1 MTTLTPGANT
11 GVASGTLSVT
21 ISYTPVAGA
30 DLDVSAFLLNESG
43 KVRGDNDM
51 CFFGQQSVNN
61 GAVKLVES
69 AAGRSVFSVN
79 LEAIDPAIE
88 KVALTAT
95 IYENKARFDAFPQLN
110 VAVSGGIEAPI
121 PTQGMQETALIL
133 GEFYRR
139 QGAWKFRCVAQGFA
153 GGLAPLAQHFGVD
166 IAAPAPAAAPTPVP
180 SPAPAAPAA
189 AAAPAPAPASK
200 INLSKITLDKQ
211 RPSISLEKK
220 DGDFGEIKINLNWN
234 RTNPNDSAGS
244 GGGGFFATL
253 RNKATGKSGGID
265 LDVGCLYEMENG
277 RKGAVQA
284 LGNAFGDFRDEP
296 FIQLMGDDRTGSVSD
311 GEWLRING
319 KEWRK
324 MRRVLVYAFIYE
336 GAPNWQATDGVIT
349 LYIPGEPP
357 IEVRLSEEGGTK
369 GMCAIAL
376 LENIGGSV
384 KVNRRVEF
392 FKGHSDMDKA
402 FGWGMRW
409 AAGSK

>member
-1 MTTLTPGANT
+1 MSTLTPGANT
-11 GVASGTLSVT
+11 SVSAGVQTVT
-21 ISYTPVAGA
+21 ITYTPVAGA
-30 DLDVSAFLLNESG
+30 DLDVSAFLLTDTG

-69 AAGRSVFSVN
+69 AAGRTVFSLN
-79 LEAIDPAIE
+79 LEAIDQAVE

-95 IYENKARFDAFPQLN
+95 IYENKAKFAAFPVLN
-110 VAVSGGIEAPI
+110 VSVSGGIEAPI

-166 IAAPAPAAAPTPVP
+166 IAAPAPSAAPTPA
-180 SPAPAAPAA
+180 PAPVTAPA
-189 AAAPAPAPASK
+189 APAPASK
-200 INLSKITLDKQ
+200 VNLSKITLDKQ

-234 RTNPNDSAGS
+234 RSSQNS
-244 GGGGFFATL
+244 GGGGFFASL
-253 RNKATGKSGGID
+253 RGKSGGID

-277 RKGAVQA
+277 SKGAVQA
-284 LGNAFGDFRDEP
+284 LGNAFGDFRDAP

-319 KEWRK
+319 KEWRQI
-324 MRRVLVYAFIYE
+324 RRVLVYAFIYE

-349 LYIPGEPP
+349 LYIPGEAP
-357 IEVRLSEEGGTK
+357 IEVRLSEEGGSK

-376 LENIGGSV
+376 LENVGGSV
-384 KVNRRVEF
+384 RVNRKVEF

>member
-1 MTTLTPGANT
+1 MSTLTPGANT
-11 GVASGTLSVT
+11 SVSAGVQTVT
-21 ISYTPVAGA
+21 ITYTPVAGA
-30 DLDVSAFLLNESG
+30 DLDVSAFLLTDTG

-69 AAGRSVFSVN
+69 AAGRTVFSLN
-79 LEAIDPAIE
+79 LEAIDQAVE

-95 IYENKARFDAFPQLN
+95 IYENKAKFAAFPVLN
-110 VAVSGGIEAPI
+110 VSVSGGIEAPI

-166 IAAPAPAAAPTPVP
+166 IAAPAPSAAPTPA
-180 SPAPAAPAA
+180 PAPVTAPA
-189 AAAPAPAPASK
+189 APAPASK
-200 INLSKITLDKQ
+200 VNLSKITLDKQ

-234 RTNPNDSAGS
+234 RSSQNS
-244 GGGGFFATL
+244 GGGGFFASL
-253 RNKATGKSGGID
+253 RGKSGGID

-277 RKGAVQA
+277 SKGAVQA
-284 LGNAFGDFRDEP
+284 LGNACGDFRDAP

-319 KEWRK
+319 KEWRQI
-324 MRRVLVYAFIYE
+324 RRVLVYAFIYE

-349 LYIPGEPP
+349 LYIPGEAP
-357 IEVRLSEEGGTK
+357 IEVRLSEEGGSK

-376 LENIGGSV
+376 LENVGGSV
-384 KVNRRVEF
+384 RVNRKVEF

>member
-1 MTTLTPGANT
+1 MSTLTPGANT
-11 GVASGTLSVT
+11 SVSTGVQTVT
-21 ISYTPVAGA
+21 ITYTPVAGA
-30 DLDVSAFLLNESG
+30 DLDVSAFLLTDTG

-69 AAGRSVFSVN
+69 AAGRTVFSLN
-79 LEAIDPAIE
+79 LEAIDQAVE

-95 IYENKARFDAFPQLN
+95 IYENKAKFAAFPVLN
-110 VAVSGGIEAPI
+110 VSVSGGIEAPI

-166 IAAPAPAAAPTPVP
+166 IAAPAPSAAPTPA
-180 SPAPAAPAA
+180 PAPVVPPA
-189 AAAPAPAPASK
+189 APAPASK
-200 INLSKITLDKQ
+200 VNLSKITLDKQ

-234 RTNPNDSAGS
+234 RSSQNS
-244 GGGGFFATL
+244 GGSGFFASL
-253 RNKATGKSGGID
+253 RGKSGGID

-277 RKGAVQA
+277 SKGAVQA
-284 LGNAFGDFRDEP
+284 LGNAFGDFRDAP

-319 KEWRK
+319 KEWRQI
-324 MRRVLVYAFIYE
+324 RRVLVYAFIYE

-349 LYIPGEPP
+349 LYIPGEAP
-357 IEVRLSEEGGTK
+357 IEVRLSEEGGSK

-376 LENIGGSV
+376 LENVGGSV
-384 KVNRRVEF
+384 RVNRKVEF

>member
-1 MTTLTPGANT
+1 MSTLTPGANT
-11 GVASGTLSVT
+11 AVSAGPLSVT
-21 ISYTPVAGA
+21 VSYTPVPGA

-69 AAGRSVFSVN
+69 AAGRTVFSVN
-79 LEAIDPAIE
+79 LDAIDIAIE

-95 IYENKARFDAFPQLN
+95 IYENKAKFSAFPQLN
-110 VAVSGGIEAPI
+110 VSVSGGIEAPI

-139 QGAWKFRCVAQGFA
+139 QGVWKFRCVAQGFA
-153 GGLAPLAQHFGVD
+153 GGLAPLAEHFGVD
-166 IAAPAPAAAPTPVP
+166 IAAPAPAP
-180 SPAPAAPAA
+180 
-189 AAAPAPAPASK
+189 AAPAPAPASK
-200 INLSKITLDKQ
+200 VNLSKITLDKQ

-234 RTNPNDSAGS
+234 RTSPS
-244 GGGGFFATL
+244 GGGGFFASL
-253 RNKATGKSGGID
+253 RGKSGGID
-265 LDVGCLYEMENG
+265 LDVGCLYELENG
-277 RKGAVQA
+277 KKGAVQA

-324 MRRVLVYAFIYE
+324 VRRVLVYAFIYE

-349 LYIPGEPP
+349 LYIPGEAP

-384 KVNRRVEF
+384 KVNRKVEF
-392 FKGHSDMDKA
+392 FKGHSDMDNA